1 MRCFHFENG
10 TKLVMLLLI
19 SKFFNNFFTKKMKIS
34 NDTTIYQRI
43 KEVLKYEKISVNC
56 LSKTFDMVQTTLNK
70 QLRGDTPLPI
80 TTFILV
86 ISVLSD
92 SISLDWL
99 LTGEGSMIKGDVI
112 QEKALELPSDNA
124 EKGVITELRTIIKDQ
139 AKEIARKELEL
150 ERLRSTDAA
159 TATP

>member
-1 MRCFHFENG
+1 
-10 TKLVMLLLI
+10 
-19 SKFFNNFFTKKMKIS
+19 
-34 NDTTIYQRI
+34 
-43 KEVLKYEKISVNC
+43 
-56 LSKTFDMVQTTLNK
+56 MVQTTLNK

-150 ERLRSTDAA
+150 AHFRSTDAA